1 MAQIFLDKSGRR
13 NLGETLPIP
22 TTWFWSTELVRIRCS
37 LRLRGT
43 LAGVLPVTFPLQ
55 RTLAEAPPA
64 TLPLMWERN
73 LLHLK
78 TLCVSDRHFTVR
90 IREVLKSVSHVVKDI
105 CQEFFNAMHWPGFNF
120 YIPLSRVVPV
130 WWHLWCQGWHE
141 WWSLSVSFGDLKMLK
156 CFDLWCSGAV
166 SRWSTLPAVNRTQLA
181 PPLTPLLIS

>member
-1 MAQIFLDKSGRR
+1 MVQIFLVKSGRR
-13 NLGETLPIP
+13 NLGEKLPIP

-78 TLCVSDRHFTVR
+78 TKCVSDRHFTVR

-105 CQEFFNAMHWPGFNF
+105 CQEF
-120 YIPLSRVVPV
+120 SRVCRVLTSAFHWAEWGQCGDICDARDDTKGGHCQCLLVIWRCSNVLTYDALEPSAGGRRCP
-130 WWHLWCQGWHE
+130 LWIEH
-141 WWSLSVSFGDLKMLK
+141 
-156 CFDLWCSGAV
+156 
-166 SRWSTLPAVNRTQLA
+166 N
-181 PPLTPLLIS
+181 